1 MILTV
6 FSGPFHHTH
15 THTKQ
20 KKTQKQPRKSKAGSQ
35 ILGSS
40 SSQSKGKGLI
50 TLPPPVGHTSRQG
63 TRLWPSPTLSFP
75 GFPGYKDRV
84 EAEFK
89 TLKETTRPWGGRR
102 GRGQVSGLAS
112 CNPKK
117 DFGERGAPGS
127 TAQFRALR

>member
-15 THTKQ
+15 THTQNQTKPK

-35 ILGSS
+35 ILRSS

-50 TLPPPVGHTSRQG
+50 TLPPHVGHTSRQG

-89 TLKETTRPWGGRR
+89 TLKETARP
-102 GRGQVSGLAS
+102 
-112 CNPKK
+112 
-117 DFGERGAPGS
+117 
-127 TAQFRALR
+127 